1 MKSAAIPHPDEI
13 YGDRGES
20 TPVQHE
26 QISSRNIFSASLPL
40 PGARRFYRR
49 SGLTKKKRKHTVL
62 MAAAALSM
70 ASPKKD
76 VIFYFLQASL
86 EKVQHILYLHDNL
99 KETLL
104 HLNANVN
111 L

>member
-1 MKSAAIPHPDEI
+1 
-13 YGDRGES
+13 
-20 TPVQHE
+20 
-26 QISSRNIFSASLPL
+26 
-40 PGARRFYRR
+40 
-49 SGLTKKKRKHTVL
+49 

-111 L
+111 LWSIVFIMSASIYADIVPSLWKVQWGDRNTQPEV